1 MRSISLE
8 SKLRGKME
16 NQGSSDTPASGSSI
30 DWSSAF
36 ASTEFRSGLA
46 EIVTQTMAQVS
57 PPASQVT
64 APEVGTGEVSQPTTV
79 APPDNSQG
87 TFIVAPSFVR
97 AIGASTSTAGQS
109 SPMVNSNLLTNSTAN
124 VPNLPQSFDHEPVTG
139 PTLPLPAI
147 GISSAFILGPG
158 RPPIPPKLV
167 TQILAN
173 KFIELSE
180 LLPENLESPQ
190 CESSSFT
197 IEGGAIVPITKVLSK
212 RKQEISDILTWVECF
227 TSYIT
232 VISASFPSRARD
244 LLSYM
249 ALIIRMAKRYTGNC
263 WLNYDRAFRL
273 EAAASNL
280 REWSQLK
287 PDLYSYHTSV
297 SSSETYTRFATQS
310 SNRREPQGSQ
320 SASEICRSWNTGAC
334 ITPREFCRFRH
345 RCNRP
350 GCGGSHRRIN
360 CRELR
365 DRSPQR
371 PQNELQSRRARSK

>member
-1 MRSISLE
+1 M
-8 SKLRGKME
+8 
-16 NQGSSDTPASGSSI
+16 
-30 DWSSAF
+30 
-36 ASTEFRSGLA
+36 
-46 EIVTQTMAQVS
+46 
-57 PPASQVT
+57 
-64 APEVGTGEVSQPTTV
+64 
-79 APPDNSQG
+79 
-87 TFIVAPSFVR
+87 
-97 AIGASTSTAGQS
+97 
-109 SPMVNSNLLTNSTAN
+109 
-124 VPNLPQSFDHEPVTG
+124 
-139 PTLPLPAI
+139 
-147 GISSAFILGPG
+147 
-158 RPPIPPKLV
+158 

-197 IEGGAIVPITKVLSK
+197 IEGGAIVTITKVSSK
-212 RKQEISDILTWVECF
+212 RKQEISDIQTWVECF

-280 REWSQLK
+280 RDWSQLK

-297 SSSETYTRFATQS
+297 SSNETHTRFAVQS

-334 ITPREFCRFRH
+334 TSPREFCRFRH

-350 GCGGSHRRIN
+350 GCGGPHCRVN
-360 CRELR
+360 CREVR

-371 PQNELQSRRARSK
+371 PQNELRSPSSKVKMNSHLKFYRVVLCNFLTFKRFHP

>member
-1 MRSISLE
+1 
-8 SKLRGKME
+8 ME

-46 EIVTQTMAQVS
+46 EIVTQTMAQAS
-57 PPASQVT
+57 LPASQVT
-64 APEVGTGEVSQPTTV
+64 APEVGTTGEVSQPTTV

-109 SPMVNSNLLTNSTAN
+109 STMVNSNLLTNSTAN
-124 VPNLPQSFDHEPVTG
+124 GPNLPQSFDHEPVTG

-197 IEGGAIVPITKVLSK
+197 IEGGAIVPITKVSSK
-212 RKQEISDILTWVECF
+212 RKQEILDILTWVECF

-249 ALIIRMAKRYTGNC
+249 ALIILMAKRYTGNC

-280 REWSQLK
+280 RDWSQLK

-297 SSSETYTRFATQS
+297 SSSETYTRFAAQS

-334 ITPREFCRFRH
+334 ISPREFCRFRH

-350 GCGGSHRRIN
+350 GCGGPHRRIN

-371 PQNELQSRRARSK
+371 PQNEFRNRRARSK

>member
-1 MRSISLE
+1 
-8 SKLRGKME
+8 ME
-16 NQGSSDTPASGSSI
+16 NQASSDTPAFGSSV

-46 EIVTQTMAQVS
+46 EIVTQTMAQVN
-57 PPASQVT
+57 PPLLRVAAS
-64 APEVGTGEVSQPTTV
+64 ETGEVSQPTVV

-97 AIGASTSTAGQS
+97 AFGASTSTAGQS
-109 SPMVNSNLLTNSTAN
+109 SPVVNSNLLTNSTEN
-124 VPNLPQSFDHEPVTG
+124 VPNLPQSFDHEPLTS

-147 GISSAFILGPG
+147 GISSAFILGQG

-197 IEGGAIVPITKVLSK
+197 IEGGAIVPITKVSSK

-232 VISASFPSRARD
+232 VMSTLFPSRARD

-280 REWSQLK
+280 SHWSQVK

-297 SSSETYTRFATQS
+297 SSTETYTRFAAQS

-334 ITPREFCRFRH
+334 TSPRDFCRFRH
-345 RCNRP
+345 RCNRS
-350 GCGGSHRRIN
+350 GCGGPHRRIN
-360 CRELR
+360 CREVR

-371 PQNELQSRRARSK
+371 PQNELRSRRARSK

>member
-1 MRSISLE
+1 
-8 SKLRGKME
+8 ME
-16 NQGSSDTPASGSSI
+16 NQGSSDIPASGSSI

-64 APEVGTGEVSQPTTV
+64 APEVGTGAVSQPTTV

-139 PTLPLPAI
+139 PTLPAI

-197 IEGGAIVPITKVLSK
+197 IEGGAIVPIPKVSSK
-212 RKQEISDILTWVECF
+212 RKREISDILTWVECF
-227 TSYIT
+227 ISYIT
-232 VISASFPSRARD
+232 VISASFSSRARD

-249 ALIIRMAKRYTGNC
+249 ALIISMAKRYTGNC

-273 EAAASNL
+273 EKRWHPSQNQLSRAA
-280 REWSQLK
+280 
-287 PDLYSYHTSV
+287 
-297 SSSETYTRFATQS
+297 
-310 SNRREPQGSQ
+310 
-320 SASEICRSWNTGAC
+320 
-334 ITPREFCRFRH
+334 
-345 RCNRP
+345 
-350 GCGGSHRRIN
+350 
-360 CRELR
+360 
-365 DRSPQR
+365 
-371 PQNELQSRRARSK
+371 